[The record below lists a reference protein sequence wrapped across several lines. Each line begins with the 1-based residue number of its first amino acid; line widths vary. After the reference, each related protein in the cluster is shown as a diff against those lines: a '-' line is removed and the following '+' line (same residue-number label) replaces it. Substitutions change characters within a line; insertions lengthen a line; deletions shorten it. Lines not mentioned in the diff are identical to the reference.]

1 MELPD
6 GRTVGAADNRRRDSY
21 KRKESGDSVMSFN
34 FATLDE
40 DDVYVPPPEMIM
52 ACGKIDDTVIVD
64 THIKDTVL
72 RKVADAMAL
81 HNLGEET
88 YHRHLNNDK
97 ERVQDTHTRKKNKH
111 RQQHSGTLQDQHG
124 FTGATE
130 KNEDTEQRG
139 EGTGESP
146 DAREQRK
153 TGEEERS
160 SNNSFVLPQTRT
172 SHNTPPNRR
181 STEADKSNTTNRSV
195 FHFLSHHDK
204 THNEVL
210 RSISFQLGAHRDSNG
225 HIVSEK
231 TYNRNSIKLTSN
243 VHNKQRFLKNN
254 LGGIDEEEEVDNDGP
269 SNFNATECG
278 ASKKYDAS
286 KYDAAG
292 NTPRKR
298 ASVKKHGRAAWND
311 DCRVCC
317 CSYGSFRDCCFLV
330 EDLETCSDIRC
341 CIKEHE
347 CQPNAMIKIPLNIN
361 YTTLD
366 DPSASVHCCC
376 CVNPRLSE
384 W

>member
-1 MELPD
+1 MSLVEINGKD
-6 GRTVGAADNRRRDSY
+6 VTN
-21 KRKESGDSVMSFN
+21 ES
-34 FATLDE
+34 
-40 DDVYVPPPEMIM
+40 I
-52 ACGKIDDTVIVD
+52 DTVREHLQERPITTRWILFD
-64 THIKDTVL
+64 HI
-72 RKVADAMAL
+72 
-81 HNLGEET
+81 
-88 YHRHLNNDK
+88 
-97 ERVQDTHTRKKNKH
+97 
-111 RQQHSGTLQDQHG
+111 DQY
-124 FTGATE
+124 
-130 KNEDTEQRG
+130 TEQRG

-269 SNFNATECG
+269 SNFDATEYG
-278 ASKKYDAS
+278 ASKMYDASKKYDAS